1 MFLQFFPIFSSK
13 SANSTEFIAILLEK
27 LIRKIIFNRFFF
39 RIHILYIIFYFISR
53 YAEAESILTG
63 GGILRSKELSDEE
76 IISEF
81 GDESCFVFK
90 LLAIIAAKTSK
101 TAHSAEMYKKS
112 LKLNPFL
119 WDSFEQL
126 CNLGYQPD
134 PNDVF
139 NVSKMDNFSLCHG
152 VNPVVNYVNNNLS
165 EHNYTINNSSSQ
177 NNVDSHYKR

>member
-1 MFLQFFPIFSSK
+1 MLLKIYYPSLKFL
-13 SANSTEFIAILLEK
+13 
-27 LIRKIIFNRFFF
+27 
-39 RIHILYIIFYFISR
+39 FISR

-101 TAHSAEMYKKS
+101 TAHSVEMYKKS

-126 CNLGYQPD
+126 CNLGNQPD
-134 PNDVF
+134 PNELF
-139 NVSKMDNFSLCHG
+139 NVSKMDNFSCCHG
-152 VNPVVNYVNNNLS
+152 VNPVVNFVNNNLS